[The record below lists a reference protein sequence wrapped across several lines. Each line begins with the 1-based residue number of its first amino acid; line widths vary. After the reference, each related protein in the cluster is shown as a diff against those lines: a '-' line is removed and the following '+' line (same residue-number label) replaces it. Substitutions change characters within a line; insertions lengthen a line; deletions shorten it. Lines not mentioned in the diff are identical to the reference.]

1 MQACI
6 DIWRLC
12 CTSLSCSRCEVF
24 RTIKMKKQTNKQT
37 NKQANKQTNKKKKQD
52 ILLQFVILANLL

>member
-1 MQACI
+1 MQAGI

-24 RTIKMKKQTNKQT
+24 RTIKMKKNKQT